1 MGSLA
6 QKLTVLGK
14 TLFSVQLALFSAK
27 CPKLRIFHTTGSC
40 SGDNSEPES
49 INRNYIYLTSGL
61 WEYMAR
67 FSRTIGNRT
76 SQLIQVANRKV
87 VVVIFTKEQ
96 KSELRYVSHGTLLRS
111 LIYNRKTNH
120 QCRCLNPTYGL
131 RPGREKW

>member
-49 INRNYIYLTSGL
+49 IDRNCIYLTSGL

-67 FSRTIGNRT
+67 FSRTITDTVHVPHLTG
-76 SQLIQVANRKV
+76 IDGG
-87 VVVIFTKEQ
+87 I
-96 KSELRYVSHGTLLRS
+96 
-111 LIYNRKTNH
+111 
-120 QCRCLNPTYGL
+120 NP
-131 RPGREKW
+131 R

>member
-67 FSRTIGNRT
+67 FSRTIFTHGALQKVGNPSKLPTFYRAHGYQLLAERT
-76 SQLIQVANRKV
+76 ERLIVKV
-87 VVVIFTKEQ
+87 I
-96 KSELRYVSHGTLLRS
+96 H
-111 LIYNRKTNH
+111 
-120 QCRCLNPTYGL
+120 C
-131 RPGREKW
+131 